1 MCGVGRH
8 AKINIYWG
16 GQFEKNKKYDYEQN
30 PNQKIFKEKLV
41 FKYRKLV
48 FKYQN
53 NKRTNVRFLVFKVQ
67 LNI

>member
-1 MCGVGRH
+1 MCGH

-53 NKRTNVRFLVFKVQ
+53 NNRTNVRFLVFKVQ